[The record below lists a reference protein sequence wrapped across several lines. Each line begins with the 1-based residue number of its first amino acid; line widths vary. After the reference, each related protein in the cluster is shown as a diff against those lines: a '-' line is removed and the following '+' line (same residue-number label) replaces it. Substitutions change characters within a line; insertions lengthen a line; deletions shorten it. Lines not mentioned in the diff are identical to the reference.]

1 MNTHRKDKSMNINYK
16 LIGKRIKFYRNQK
29 NMSQIQLA
37 EKADL
42 SAPYISYIETGAKK
56 ISLPVLIKIAEVLGT
71 TPNNLLTDNITP
83 FAEQLPIEL
92 LSIISDHNS
101 YETLFINDML
111 KALKCAV
118 RDNQWFTDK

>member
-29 NMSQIQLA
+29 NMSQMQLA

-71 TPNNLLTDNITP
+71 TPNNLLTDHITP

-92 LSIISDHNS
+92 LSIISDLNS
-101 YETLFINDML
+101 YETQFINDML